1 MVVICP
7 LVLRLMLLRLKNA
20 TSFLYSYFEKG
31 CRKKCTRQSWKVL
44 WVALRA
50 LFFKEIW
57 KNGTRGHWHM
67 FASIKG
73 KQQKK
78 IRQLQSLRTVYWSY
92 PILPFRNVAYAFLL
106 KTFLE
111 TVYWLTSQYL
121 CKVWFTLVKR
131 SLSIFITL
139 WHQCTSLYKFLFNL
153 YKIP

>member
-7 LVLRLMLLRLKNA
+7 LVLRLTLLRLKNA

-31 CRKKCTRQSWKVL
+31 CQKKCTRQSWKVL

-57 KNGTRGHWHM
+57 KNGKGGHWYM

-78 IRQLQSLRTVYWSY
+78 IRQLQSLRTVNWSY
-92 PILPFRNVAYAFLL
+92 PILPFRIVAYAFLL

-121 CKVWFTLVKR
+121 CEVWFTLVKR